1 MHLSYICMGDTE
13 RESDK
18 SQRWGY
24 TFSSGMSPTISYW
37 HQSWWDT
44 NLLKTP
50 YTLPSW
56 EFPGSPVVCCCSVV
70 QLCPTLQPHGVQHVR
85 LLRPSLSPGVGQ
97 VHVIEL
103 VMSSNHLIF
112 CCSFHL
118 LPSISPSYQG
128 LFQWGGFFHQVAK
141 VLELQLQHQSFQWVF
156 RVDFL

>member
-56 EFPGSPVVCCCSVV
+56 EFPGSPVVCCYSVV

-97 VHVIEL
+97 VHVDWIGD
-103 VMSSNHLIF
+103 VIQPS
-112 CCSFHL
+112 HL
-118 LPSISPSYQG
+118 LLLLSPPAFNLSQLSGSFPMRRLFSSGGQSIRASAS
-128 LFQWGGFFHQVAK
+128 AS
-141 VLELQLQHQSFQWVF
+141 VLPVSI
-156 RVDFL
+156 